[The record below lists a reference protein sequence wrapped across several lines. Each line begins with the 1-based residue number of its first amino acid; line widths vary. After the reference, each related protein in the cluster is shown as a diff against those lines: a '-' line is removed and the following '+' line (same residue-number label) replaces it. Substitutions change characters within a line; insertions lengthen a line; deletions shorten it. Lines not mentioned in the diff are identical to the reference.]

1 MSDSADPREFN
12 PYLTQETMLSEPP
25 AREHMTAQGTRS
37 ALSIGLRAWV
47 ATGIAGGIFGFFIF
61 GFFGAAFGLFVAFIS
76 AIPVATVTFVVLQLT
91 HPRGVTTG
99 RAVLAAAMC
108 GAVTGFGS
116 TFLLFGAS
124 RFSATEFLFALIPGI
139 LGAVVAAVGV
149 ALMDWNKVF
158 YPSADTTSVD
168 WVEVERRMSESDPR
182 PNLPYAS

>member
-1 MSDSADPREFN
+1 MSEPAGPREFN
-12 PYLTQETMLSEPP
+12 PYLPQENMLSEPP
-25 AREHMTAQGTRS
+25 AREHMMTQGTRS

-76 AIPVATVTFVVLQLT
+76 AIPVATVSFVALQLT
-91 HPRGVTTG
+91 HPHGVTTW
-99 RAVLAAAMC
+99 RAVLAAAVC

-124 RFSATEFLFALIPGI
+124 RFSATEFLFALVPGI

-149 ALMDWNKVF
+149 ALMDWNRVF
-158 YPSADTTSVD
+158 YSPAYTTLVD
-168 WVEVERRMSESDPR
+168 WVEVEGRISERDPR
-182 PNLPYAS
+182 PNPPYAS